1 LGVEPD
7 SNVSPAIL
15 KKMVYAGSHATSFQQ
30 ASEDLNE
37 LAETKISTG
46 RVRRATEKI
55 GDERVQQRAAQVEQW
70 RKLSVPEQQRSP
82 LPTPPPDVVAV
93 EADGGRVLIFDR
105 PGQPAVAGVTSV
117 DDAGVAV
124 PDEADPAASA
134 EAPLGAAPA
143 SSRPADSQRTFWRE
157 DKIGAL
163 LTLDSEVSEFDPCPT
178 IPETFVDPRRM
189 GEVAAEIHRAKRH
202 DVEPSG
208 PNAGKASD
216 PLPEASCTDGAANDD
231 DAASAAISEQE
242 QQLLFHAKVEVLSR
256 QVVATR
262 QSMSAFGPM
271 LAAAAW
277 AFGFA
282 AAARKAFVADGAE
295 CHWKL
300 WRTYFSHYTPILDF
314 VHAICYVYAAAMA
327 GVDAR
332 RGWHSYVEWAQ
343 AIWSGRVADV
353 IAALRERQQEI
364 GEPTKADAAGS
375 PRVVLAEGLRY
386 LENHRQYMKYDE
398 YRREGLPITSSHIE
412 STVKQINRRVKGS
425 EKFWSSVGL
434 EPLLQ
439 LTADNLSD
447 NRPLAAFWA
456 SRHQTATG
464 QRHYKTAA

>member
-1 LGVEPD
+1 MPLGENHATSASLVGRLFFPQSKALGVEPD

-30 ASEDLNE
+30 ASKDLE
-37 LAETKISTG
+37 ALAETKISTG

-55 GDERVQQRAAQVEQW
+55 GDERVQQRDAQVEQW
-70 RKLSVPEQQRSP
+70 QKLSLPEQQRSP
-82 LPTPPPDVVAV
+82 LPTPPPNAVAI
-93 EADGGRVLIFDR
+93 EADGGRVQIFDR
-105 PGQPAVAGVTSV
+105 LGQSLAESSESP
-117 DDAGVAV
+117 DDT
-124 PDEADPAASA
+124 ASQ
-134 EAPLGAAPA
+134 P
-143 SSRPADSQRTFWRE
+143 TFWRE

-163 LTLDSEVSEFDPCPT
+163 LTLDSEVSQFDPCPT

-189 GEVAAEIHRAKRH
+189 GEVAAEVHRAQRH
-202 DVEPSG
+202 DVQRSG
-208 PNAGKASD
+208 PNAGKAS
-216 PLPEASCTDGAANDD
+216 EASSTDDMANDD
-231 DAASAAISEQE
+231 GASAAVSEQE

-277 AFGFA
+277 ALGFA
-282 AAARKAFVADGAE
+282 AAVRKAFVADGAE
-295 CHWKL
+295 CNWKL

-314 VHAICYVYAAAMA
+314 VHAICYVYAAAIA
-327 GVDAR
+327 GVDGV
-332 RGWHSYVEWAQ
+332 RGWQSYVEWAQ
-343 AIWSGRVADV
+343 AIWSGRVDDV
-353 IAALRERQQEI
+353 IAAMRERQREI
-364 GEPTKADAAGS
+364 GEATKADTAGS
-375 PRVVLAEGLRY
+375 ARVVLAEGLRY
-386 LENHRQYMKYDE
+386 LQNHRQYMKYDE

-447 NRPLAAFWA
+447 NKPLASFWDA
-456 SRHQTATG
+456 RHHNATG